1 MDESEKLWKYT
12 VQLRKIAEHREAD
25 AEDEIRSEYLGVL
38 EKLQAIIAK
47 YYAKYGDSETGVM
60 THGDLRA
67 VGQYKVFLQDVIDNL
82 DGVSKP
88 VDKAIRQAIED
99 TYTTCYNGFSDA
111 VKLSESD
118 NKPLSTLLSGLQS
131 TTPETVKNIVENP
144 MDKLTLSKILNRR
157 RSKIVSET
165 KKTLAVGLANG
176 DSYTRMAQRISDTLN
191 GDFKKA
197 MRIVRTE
204 SNRAINR
211 GFQDVS
217 EDAAELL
224 LGSDYV
230 EVKEWCSMEDELVR
244 STHSHLN
251 GKIIHVLDSFESG
264 GAKAKCPGT
273 FGVAAEDIN
282 CRCFLDYSFMD
293 RDEFIAQ
300 GGVIPDEVL
309 GKEVDISGESGII
322 KEDNSVIKDDVLPI
336 VSAMPNIQDGSDF
349 LNLLNNCQN
358 ENIKRAYKKCS
369 FEIGKVEYTPSKGAY
384 YQPSGRTLTF
394 NYPTSEA
401 QSDGKSKYSTL
412 SHEYGHF
419 IDDVGNFK
427 TATYIE
433 VDKLNGS
440 IGLTTSFFKHV
451 PSSSDSF
458 LTALRK
464 DKQELKKIIK
474 DADEMSMLCNSTASA
489 GVQDAISG
497 MFSGTWGKTV
507 KWGHDEDYYNR
518 KYNIL
523 KRCKLEKNIK
533 AAYQEIGL
541 DASNQTKVKSLVRNY
556 ETASEMWANIMSAET
571 CGGLELEYV
580 KKYMPNSYKAFVKLL
595 EGME

>member
-144 MDKLTLSKILNRR
+144 MDKLTLSKILSRR

-282 CRCFLDYSFMD
+282 CRCFLDYSFVD

-300 GGVIPDEVL
+300 GGVIPDEIL

-322 KEDNSVIKDDVLPI
+322 KAITVSDIDVADEDGVISDECRQTIADTIKQAKMQGSYFSFDEVRIVDIPKNS
-336 VSAMPNIQDGSDF
+336 DGSSDIMRTNAVDKAGNPYTVLEINRNRF
-349 LNLLNNCQN
+349 AGKSLEDVDRMFKIAENTTCNSLSDAVIHECGHARTIYDRTYANYERIN
-358 ENIKRAYKKCS
+358 EELSGGKFTEPIK
-369 FEIGKVEYTPSKGAY
+369 
-384 YQPSGRTLTF
+384 GR
-394 NYPTSEA
+394 N
-401 QSDGKSKYSTL
+401 DGKSLHDLAGSISKL
-412 SHEYGHF
+412 AQKDGLECIAECG
-419 IDDVGNFK
+419 V
-427 TATYIE
+427 
-433 VDKLNGS
+433 KLNRGET
-440 IGLTTSFFKHV
+440 IPK
-451 PSSSDSF
+451 
-458 LTALRK
+458 
-464 DKQELKKIIK
+464 ELKDIY
-474 DADEMSMLCNSTASA
+474 DDYT
-489 GVQDAISG
+489 SG
-497 MFSGTWGKTV
+497 
-507 KWGHDEDYYNR
+507 
-518 KYNIL
+518 
-523 KRCKLEKNIK
+523 
-533 AAYQEIGL
+533 
-541 DASNQTKVKSLVRNY
+541 
-556 ETASEMWANIMSAET
+556 
-571 CGGLELEYV
+571 GG
-580 KKYMPNSYKAFVKLL
+580 
-595 EGME
+595 